1 MKVIRNHSCVS
12 VIIVFATGAYE
23 QIEGAAMGSSPLWAL
38 ASQHIYAVYWREIKL
53 EKLDLEGKLPPYYR
67 RYVDD
72 TLTVMPDLSTARDF
86 LHTLNHTHPTIKSIM
101 KVEKDGM
108 PPFLDIQLLNQAPH
122 IETKVFANP
131 TNSGV
136 LLHYHSNVNNRYKRE
151 VMKWCI
157 SLQVWPS

>member
-1 MKVIRNHSCVS
+1 MDIPAVS

-23 QIEGAAMGSSPLWAL
+23 QIDGVAMGSSPLPAL
-38 ASQHIYAVYWREIKL
+38 ASQYIYAVYWREIKL

-86 LHTLNHTHPTIKSIM
+86 LHTLNHTNPTIKSTM

-108 PPFLDIQLLNQAPH
+108 PSFLDIQLLNQAPH

-136 LLHYHSNVNNRYKRE
+136 LLHYHSNVNNRYKR
-151 VMKWCI
+151 
-157 SLQVWPS
+157 SLLTTHA